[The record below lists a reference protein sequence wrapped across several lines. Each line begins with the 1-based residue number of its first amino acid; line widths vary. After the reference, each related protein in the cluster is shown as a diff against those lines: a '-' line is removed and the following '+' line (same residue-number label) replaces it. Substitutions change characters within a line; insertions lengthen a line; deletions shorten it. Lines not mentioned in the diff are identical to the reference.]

1 MKKESILKRLQS
13 KGFKVV
19 HTFEGNYIA
28 TKGQQSYKAGSL
40 NQLYKLIF

>member
-1 MKKESILKRLQS
+1 MKKETILKQLQN

-40 NQLYKLIF
+40 NELYKLMF